1 MKKRLI
7 IFSIVLAIVAVL
19 VVIRLPYFVNDRA
32 EPVSDATGTDIDM
45 TGSQNS
51 HNQNIAEHENIPVQD
66 KLHAQDNDGAD
77 IETALHGPADGIT
90 ATEWVSN
97 VTVGWNL
104 GNTFDAH
111 ENRRNPEMTVRE
123 METRW
128 MRHVTTPENFA
139 ALREA
144 GFNAVRFPVTWYKA
158 TDEEYNI
165 REDWMAR
172 IIEVVGYILESDM
185 QVILNTHHEEEIF
198 KLLDEQMDETKIALA
213 KVWEKIANTFRD
225 YDERLAFE
233 GLGEPRTP
241 GSEAQ
246 WRGGTEEERDNLNIL
261 NQLFVDTVRET
272 GGNNSHR
279 VLIIPT
285 YAASGAEVAQRG
297 LVIPTD
303 SISDRLA
310 VSLHVYTPWEFALRT
325 SHEGTWTQWNRNNPR
340 DTLPITE
347 PMDLAYE
354 LFVSNGIPIVMG
366 EMGAINRDNTA
377 ARAAWAEFYVS
388 YARSKGIA
396 CFWWD
401 NYRSGVVER
410 LEWGWTQPF
419 GLFDRENNT
428 FFHPEIVD
436 ALMATVVS
444 N

>member
-7 IFSIVLAIVAVL
+7 ILSIVLAIVATL
-19 VVIRLPYFVNDRA
+19 VAIRLPHFINDKTEPLLDEPDVDIDIVEPSNNGRDIIEHEHIHVHDELHEQHNNESDVETA
-32 EPVSDATGTDIDM
+32 RPVSTD
-45 TGSQNS
+45 S
-51 HNQNIAEHENIPVQD
+51 
-66 KLHAQDNDGAD
+66 
-77 IETALHGPADGIT
+77 IT

-97 VTVGWNL
+97 VSVGWNL

-111 ENRRNPEMTVRE
+111 ENRRSPEMTVRE

-158 TDEEYNI
+158 TDENYNI
-165 REDWMAR
+165 RTDWMAR
-172 IIEVVGYILESDM
+172 IVEVVNYILENDM

-198 KLLDEQMDETKIALA
+198 QLLDDQMDETKNALA
-213 KVWEKIANTFRD
+213 IIWEQIAKAFID

-246 WRGGTEEERDNLNIL
+246 WRGGTEEERNNLNIL

-272 GGNNSHR
+272 GGNNAQR
-279 VLIIPT
+279 VLIVPT

-297 LVIPTD
+297 LVVPTD
-303 SISDRLA
+303 SVNDKLA

-325 SHEGTWTQWNRNNPR
+325 SNEGTWSQWNSSNSRY
-340 DTLPITE
+340 TLPITE

-354 LFVSNGIPIVMG
+354 LFVSNGIPVVMG
-366 EMGAINRDNTA
+366 EMGAINRDNTD
-377 ARAAWAEFYVS
+377 ARAAWAKFYVS

-401 NYRSGVVER
+401 NYRSGVVEQ

-419 GLFDRENNT
+419 GLFDRVNNK

-436 ALMATVVS
+436 ALMETVVRD
-444 N
+444 